1 MTDLSV
7 TIDESANNVVPSP
20 DNTPTGTDMPSL
32 RSRLTKMYKNTDSK
46 SILAR
51 RKKSSHTMKVN
62 HLPTVDELLSQLD
75 ELQTELLKK
84 ENDIRAAS
92 EIGQLLL
99 GVNEEMTTKAS
110 NLEVQ
115 LEEKKT
121 TELSS
126 IQAQFREH
134 QVSHKRFVAMLEDEE
149 KLNEAQ
155 AHEIAELQQQLAT
168 IQAKHET
175 VTRNASNSVLSTQTE
190 IDLAMNELKESK
202 SSKAKLEHQLA
213 ELTNKL
219 KREHESLLSATEELT
234 EARKELLRLKKIEQ
248 KCEGLEAELS
258 REKKELNQLRDIQW
272 ENRQLATTCR
282 ELTMQLEAIQ
292 KLQEEDAKNY
302 RSATAKVEALR
313 ATLHEMKAAEH
324 HSKSPKIN
332 EKGEKFLS
340 LAEELFDSVP
350 DEKSGEIQKELE
362 NSKKTTQSAKPV
374 LEKVER
380 EGEGKEV
387 VLNKDNLG
395 GKENMTEEEKKERD
409 AKFEFFAL
417 TTLAIKINSGEMM
430 E

>member
-1 MTDLSV
+1 
-7 TIDESANNVVPSP
+7 
-20 DNTPTGTDMPSL
+20 
-32 RSRLTKMYKNTDSK
+32 
-46 SILAR
+46 
-51 RKKSSHTMKVN
+51 
-62 HLPTVDELLSQLD
+62 
-75 ELQTELLKK
+75 
-84 ENDIRAAS
+84 
-92 EIGQLLL
+92 
-99 GVNEEMTTKAS
+99 
-110 NLEVQ
+110 
-115 LEEKKT
+115 
-121 TELSS
+121 
-126 IQAQFREH
+126 
-134 QVSHKRFVAMLEDEE
+134 
-149 KLNEAQ
+149 
-155 AHEIAELQQQLAT
+155 
-168 IQAKHET
+168 
-175 VTRNASNSVLSTQTE
+175 
-190 IDLAMNELKESK
+190 
-202 SSKAKLEHQLA
+202 
-213 ELTNKL
+213 
-219 KREHESLLSATEELT
+219 
-234 EARKELLRLKKIEQ
+234 
-248 KCEGLEAELS
+248 
-258 REKKELNQLRDIQW
+258 
-272 ENRQLATTCR
+272 
-282 ELTMQLEAIQ
+282 MQLEAIQ

-430 E
+430 ESSYMINAKDLWRKAREEQVQFHQYHRWIQTQFAKSFIYHSYQPKKISARQSRTRGGGPSAIKPDHKGPDKLDPMTKK